1 MLAYH
6 VTKTEG
12 AFLTIVR
19 EKTLRIGKNIVDGH
33 DYVHLSLTPFVPG
46 SYAVH
51 VICGAPRRKEV
62 ARAWIIT
69 LEIPDTTPLAPDPSG
84 EGTHYGGEWVVC
96 SQTELAIEIV
106 EVMLITD
113 IIRWEDAGRDQE
125 KRRSFEQHLIF

>member
-69 LEIPDTTPLAPDPSG
+69 LEIPDTTPLTPDPSG
-84 EGTHYGGEWVVC
+84 DGVNYLGEWVAC
-96 SQTELAIEIV
+96 NQNELAIEIV
-106 EVMLITD
+106 EVTLITD
-113 IIRWEDAGRDQE
+113 IIRWEEAGKNQDL
-125 KRRSFEQHLIF
+125 RRNFEQHLNF